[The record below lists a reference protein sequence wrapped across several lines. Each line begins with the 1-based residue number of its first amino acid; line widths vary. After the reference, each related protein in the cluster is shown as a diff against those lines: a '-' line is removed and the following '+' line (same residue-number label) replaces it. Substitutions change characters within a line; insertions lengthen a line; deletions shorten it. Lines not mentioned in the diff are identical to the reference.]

1 MAEPPLTLNA
11 VLLGLV
17 IVQALK
23 VKAPLELVRDMPA
36 LPPLRVVWPMLYVPL
51 AWSNTNP
58 VPAVA
63 VITSSPAVVGLKV
76 IVPPLWLETD
86 NAAKLFA

>member
-1 MAEPPLTLNA
+1 MPEPPLTLKA
-11 VLLGLV
+11 MPLGPV

-23 VKAPLELVRDMPA
+23 VNVPLELVRATLA
-36 LPPLRVVWPMLYVPL
+36 LPPLRVVWPLLYVPL
-51 AWSNTNP
+51 ALSNTNP

-63 VITSSPAVVGLKV
+63 VITLSPAVVGLKV